1 MICFLKL
8 TKFNTILL
16 FSPDFNLNTFRE
28 FATLFPCAETLL
40 RKPLLRKS
48 ILNEIS

>member
-1 MICFLKL
+1 MVCFLKL

-16 FSPDFNLNTFRE
+16 YSPDFNLNTFRKL
-28 FATLFPCAETLL
+28 ATLFPCAETLL
-40 RKPLLRKS
+40 RKPMLGKN